1 MYFVGVDLAWGLK
14 GITGLAVADES
25 GRLLAATER
34 RTDDEILEW
43 LRPWTDGPCL
53 VAMDAPLVVRNATGN
68 RPCESLVTKYF
79 GKYNAG
85 CHSSSLA
92 LPHFAD
98 GGRAYRLALELG
110 LRVDSLER
118 VERQAVEVYPH
129 PAIVALFGLPKILQ
143 YKDKPGRDASYC
155 RSELLRLLDFLEGLP
170 LLDVSRCADWD
181 RIRTAVS
188 LATRK
193 VELARVED
201 SIDAIVCAYIAHYAH
216 HQPDAVRPMGD
227 AETGY
232 ILTPVTPDIATR
244 YDAALPHP
252 SPA

>member
-1 MYFVGVDLAWGLK
+1 MHYVGVDLAWGLK
-14 GITGLAVADES
+14 GITGLAVVDS
-25 GRLLAATER
+25 TGRLLAATER
-34 RTDDEILEW
+34 RTDEEILDW
-43 LRPWTDGPCL
+43 LRPWTVGPCL
-53 VAMDAPLVVRNATGN
+53 VAMDAPLVVRNASGN

-92 LPHFAD
+92 LPHFAS

-110 LRVDSLER
+110 LRVDSIER

-155 RSELLRLLDFLEGLP
+155 RSELLRLLDLLEGLP
-170 LLDVSRCADWD
+170 SLDVSVCADWH
-181 RIRTAVS
+181 RIRTAAAS
-188 LATRK
+188 ATRK
-193 VELARVED
+193 VELARIED
-201 SIDAIVCAYIAHYAH
+201 SIDAIVCAYIAHYASAH
-216 HQPDAVRPMGD
+216 PTAVRAMGD
-227 AETGY
+227 PETGY

-244 YDAALPHP
+244 FDSYVT
-252 SPA
+252 